1 MAQWDSDP
9 YGGGEPVGGGP
20 AAPKLPLDQ
29 EGADAISRLARW
41 MRIVGTIQI
50 AMAGMCLLL
59 FSVIALI
66 GGAMMGG
73 SVGMLIAL
81 IPIIGFGV
89 WLLQGLRTQA
99 AGEQL
104 KNLAEARDIDYL
116 ELAFTR
122 LRTVFVIDIIIAL
135 LRLAN
140 GSF

>member
-1 MAQWDSDP
+1 MADS
-9 YGGGEPVGGGP
+9 
-20 AAPKLPLDQ
+20 KLPLDHDGT
-29 EGADAISRLARW
+29 EATSRLARW
-41 MRIVGTIQI
+41 LRIVGTIQI
-50 AMAGMCLLL
+50 ALAGMCLLVWTVL
-59 FSVIALI
+59 TLI
-66 GGAMMGG
+66 GGAMLGG
-73 SVGMLIAL
+73 SIGMLVAL

-104 KNLAEARDIDYL
+104 KNLAEAHDIDYL

-122 LRTVFVIDIIIAL
+122 LRIVFIIDIIIAI

>member
-1 MAQWDSDP
+1 MADL
-9 YGGGEPVGGGP
+9 
-20 AAPKLPLDQ
+20 KLPLDHDGT
-29 EGADAISRLARW
+29 EAISRLARW
-41 MRIVGTIQI
+41 LRIVGTIQI
-50 AMAGMCLLL
+50 ALAGMCLLL
-59 FSVIALI
+59 FSVFALI
-66 GGAMMGG
+66 GGAMLGG
-73 SVGMLIAL
+73 SVGMLITL

-104 KNLAEARDIDYL
+104 KNLAEAHDIDYL

-122 LRTVFVIDIIIAL
+122 LRIVFIIDIIIAV

>member
-1 MAQWDSDP
+1 MSGMAEPDGDP
-9 YGGGEPVGGGP
+9 WGGP
-20 AAPKLPLDQ
+20 AAAKLPLDQ

-50 AMAGMCLLL
+50 AIAGMCLVIFSLL
-59 FSVIALI
+59 GLV
-66 GGAMMGG
+66 GGAMLGG
-73 SVGMLIAL
+73 AAGMLIAL

-116 ELAFTR
+116 ELAFSR
-122 LRTVFVIDIIIAL
+122 LRVVLIIDIIIAV
-135 LRLAN
+135 LRGAD

>member
-1 MAQWDSDP
+1 VKPVCGKLQAMADL
-9 YGGGEPVGGGP
+9 
-20 AAPKLPLDQ
+20 KLPLDHDGT
-29 EGADAISRLARW
+29 EAISRLARW
-41 MRIVGTIQI
+41 LRIVGTIQI
-50 AMAGMCLLL
+50 ALAGMCLLL
-59 FSVIALI
+59 FSVFALI
-66 GGAMMGG
+66 GGAMLGG
-73 SVGMLIAL
+73 SVGMLITL

-104 KNLAEARDIDYL
+104 KNLAEAHDIDYL

-122 LRTVFVIDIIIAL
+122 LRIVFIIDIIIAL

>member
-1 MAQWDSDP
+1 MADL
-9 YGGGEPVGGGP
+9 
-20 AAPKLPLDQ
+20 KLPLDHD
-29 EGADAISRLARW
+29 GSDAITRLARW

-50 AMAGMCLLL
+50 ALAGMCLLL
-59 FSVIALI
+59 WSALALI
-66 GGAMMGG
+66 GGAMLGG
-73 SVGMLIAL
+73 AVGMLVAL

-104 KNLAEARDIDYL
+104 KNLAEAHDIDYL

-122 LRTVFVIDIIIAL
+122 LRTVFIIDIIIAV

>member
-1 MAQWDSDP
+1 MLHARGAADVDEDTF
-9 YGGGEPVGGGP
+9 GGR
-20 AAPKLPLDQ
+20 AALKLPLDQ

-50 AMAGMCLLL
+50 AIAGMCLLL
-59 FSVIALI
+59 FTLLTLV
-66 GGAMMGG
+66 GGAMLGG
-73 SVGMLIAL
+73 GVGMLLAL

-104 KNLAEARDIDYL
+104 KNLAEAHDIDYL
-116 ELAFTR
+116 ELAFSR
-122 LRTVFVIDIIIAL
+122 LRVVFIIDIIVAV
-135 LRLAN
+135 LRCAN